1 MTKTDYSDIRATNV
15 AMVEKETKETITSET
30 VERVPKKAVTT
41 ATAAEERKPGLMTR
55 LVRGILGPNGIRA
68 IGSYLGRE
76 VIMPAIKDT
85 LVNTINTGVNMAA
98 YGEDRS
104 RYSGYGGGWSNP
116 SRYYNNTGRQQYTN
130 YSSAYHPQQQVS
142 NSVQSINSPGRIKIW
157 EIDRYQ
163 DAKEVLD
170 LLRGDIMRSG
180 RALLADYYDYINR
193 PSVDYTDNAYG
204 WRNLDN
210 VAIIPSAGK
219 YILGLPPV
227 EVV

>member
-1 MTKTDYSDIRATNV
+1 MTKTDYNDIRATNV
-15 AMVEKETKETITSET
+15 AMVEKETKETVTTET

-41 ATAAEERKPGLMTR
+41 ASAAEEKKPGLMTR

-76 VIMPAIKDT
+76 VIRPALKDT
-85 LVNTINTGVNMAA
+85 LVNAINTGVNMAA

-104 RYSGYGGGWSNP
+104 RYNGYSGGWSNP
-116 SRYYNNTGRQQYTN
+116 SRYYNNNVRQQYTN

-163 DAKEVLD
+163 DAKEVLG
-170 LLRGDIMRSG
+170 LLQGDIMRSG

-193 PSVDYTDNAYG
+193 PSADYTDNAYG

-210 VAIIPSAGK
+210 VSIIPSGGK